1 LKARHKR
8 IALIVAG
15 LAVLGIGTALVLNA
29 FNSNLV
35 FFFSPTQVLSGEAP
49 KDKTFR
55 IGGLVKEG
63 SLERQ
68 ADGVTV
74 RFAVTDTDQVLP
86 VQYKGILP
94 DLFKEG
100 KGVVAQG
107 KLGADGLF
115 IASEVLAK
123 HDENY
128 MPPEAQKAVS
138 DAHAKAGEKKAAI
151 EAAEKAA
158 AKSLK

>member
-1 LKARHKR
+1 MKARHKR

-35 FFFSPTQVLSGEAP
+35 FFFSPTQVLAGEAP
-49 KDKTFR
+49 KGKTFR

-63 SLERQ
+63 SVERL
-68 ADGVTV
+68 ADGVSV
-74 RFAVTDTDQVLP
+74 RFAVTDTDQTLP

-107 KLGADGLF
+107 KLDDAGLF
-115 IASEVLAK
+115 VATEVLAK

-128 MPPEAQKAVS
+128 MPPEVADATNGMHFKPEYTEAQLQG
-138 DAHAKAGEKKAAI
+138 AKQ
-151 EAAEKAA
+151 
-158 AKSLK
+158 